1 MSDGI
6 ADANR
11 SDDDDALAV
20 APHRSLTTRSPI
32 GMLPEEGDAWDVA
45 ARVQVDRDALIQGH
59 EAIREMSP
67 FRIMQACRAVMR
79 ESFALLESMYQNAER
94 FKKEVPR
101 GLSML
106 EFRSDVLNSG
116 NSQSVQVQSYELFRG
131 LFFVV
136 DEACMDSFEIVDFRV
151 GVMSQFMNAQPISAR
166 FFGYH
171 SHMFKIDTIQISQQV
186 TVVVRN
192 THPDRAAD
200 FRAVLYGQR
209 FELPPIHM
217 PPLPNYPPTTTG
229 NAASAIPQIVTTNV
243 TSTSGHAGGDGGP
256 EDFGGSDY

>member
-6 ADANR
+6 TDANR
-11 SDDDDALAV
+11 SDDDDDAPAV
-20 APHRSLTTRSPI
+20 ATHRSLTTRSPI

-45 ARVQVDRDALIQGH
+45 ARIQVDRDALIQGH
-59 EAIREMSP
+59 DAIREMSP

-79 ESFALLESMYQNAER
+79 ESFALLEEMYQNAER

-106 EFRSDVLNSG
+106 PFHSVRLSPGD
-116 NSQSVQVQSYELFRG
+116 SQSVSTVSQQLFRG

-136 DEACMDSFEIVDFRV
+136 DEACMDSFDIVDFRV
-151 GVMSQFMNAQPISAR
+151 GAISQFMNAQPISAR

-192 THPDRAAD
+192 THPDRAAYFD
-200 FRAVLYGQR
+200 AALYGQA
-209 FELPPIHM
+209 FEMPPIHM
-217 PPLPNYPPTTTG
+217 SPLPNYPQPATG
-229 NAASAIPQIVTTNV
+229 NATSVTSQIVTTNNTNV
-243 TSTSGHAGGDGGP
+243 IRDGDGGP